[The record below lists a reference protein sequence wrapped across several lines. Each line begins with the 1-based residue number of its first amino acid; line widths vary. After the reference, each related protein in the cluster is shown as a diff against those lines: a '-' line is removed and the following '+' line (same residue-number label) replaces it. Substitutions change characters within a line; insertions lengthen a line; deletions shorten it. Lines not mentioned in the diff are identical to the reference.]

1 MTVKAIQ
8 FISDKV
14 KAFGISVSEADLLDV
29 KLNTGLTDESEV
41 TEDNMSAV
49 ALGLTFIIPQLLA
62 RPKSISEGGVSVS
75 WDTKG
80 LRDYYSLLCKQYG
93 IEDMLS
99 DEAKVTFR

>member
-1 MTVKAIQ
+1 MKAIQ

-75 WDTKG
+75 WDT
-80 LRDYYSLLCKQYG
+80 
-93 IEDMLS
+93 
-99 DEAKVTFR
+99 